1 MSTDL
6 DNFTGLSV
14 VLTGINQELLAPSV
28 DPIGLPTTFL
38 NFIGPRLGQNVL
50 GALLAQYASLLAEQQ
65 TPQQIGT
72 AILMQNGQPATTQTA
87 LAARAI
93 MKLWLLGVWYQ
104 PYTQGEFPA
113 NEQTVVSAEAYTQ
126 SWAWSIAQAH
136 PMGYSEFFFGYWN
149 SPPPSLEDFTGVAAS
164 LQPGASS

>member
-14 VLTGINQELLAPSV
+14 VLTGIKQALLAPSV

-38 NFIGPRLGQNVL
+38 NFVGPRVGQNVL
-50 GALLAQYASLLAEQQ
+50 SALLAQYATLVAEQQ
-65 TPQQIGT
+65 TPQQIGE
-72 AILMQNGQPATTQTA
+72 AILMQNGQPAPTQTA
-87 LAARAI
+87 KAARAI

-104 PYTQGEFPA
+104 PYTQGAFPF
-113 NEQTVVSAEAYTQ
+113 NEQTVVSDEAYTQ

-149 SPPPSLEDFTGVAAS
+149 SAPPSLEDFTGVPAS
-164 LQPGASS
+164 TQSGASS

>member
-28 DPIGLPTTFL
+28 DPIGLPTLFL
-38 NFIGPRLGQNVL
+38 NFVGPRVGQDVL
-50 GALLAQYASLLAEQQ
+50 SALLAQYAALASEQQ
-65 TPQQIGT
+65 TPQQIGN
-72 AILMQNGQPATTQTA
+72 AILMQNGQPAATQTA
-87 LAARAI
+87 QAARAI
-93 MKLWLLGVWYQ
+93 MKLWMLGVWYQ
-104 PYTQGEFPA
+104 PYTQDAFPV

-126 SWAWSIAQAH
+126 SWAWNIAQAH

-149 SPPPSLEDFTGVAAS
+149 SPPPSLEDFTGVTAS
-164 LQPGASS
+164 PQPGASS

>member
-14 VLTGINQELLAPSV
+14 VLTGIDQERLAPSV
-28 DPIGLPTTFL
+28 DPIGLP
-38 NFIGPRLGQNVL
+38 
-50 GALLAQYASLLAEQQ
+50 AQYASLLAEQQ

-104 PYTQGEFPA
+104 PYAQGAFPLG
-113 NEQTVVSAEAYTQ
+113 EQTVVSDEAYTQ